1 MKRHTVFAK
10 RILQA
15 VITVFGVITITFG
28 LIRLMPG
35 GPMDFLMAHLSQ
47 TQSDMTQEEIAA
59 LAEAYL
65 SVNPEEP
72 IHIAYLNYMASV
84 LQGDLGHSI
93 WNNRPVIDILAEALP
108 WTILYSSLA
117 LFLSFFIGVT
127 VGALMAYHESSKFD
141 YGSTVL
147 SVVTNS
153 IPFYVFGIALLALF
167 GYYLG
172 WFPTGGRMYRGT
184 EPGFNLEFWQGVA
197 HHVTLPV
204 LSAVLTAWGG
214 TAIAMRGNAISVLG
228 KDYIRVA
235 QLRGLAD
242 RRIAIR
248 YVGRNAI
255 LPLYTGLM
263 ISIGTIIGGSVV
275 LEEVFRYNGIGYYL
289 FQGVSRRDTPLMMGG
304 FLLITIAVVIGILVA
319 DLTYHYIDP
328 RAQSETKEAY
338 GSSPLKKLRIK
349 LRKLRK
355 RDDEDGER
363 RLMTDGSTGTP
374 EFPFAYPVEEI
385 ESHERGRW
393 QQRFQESVLV
403 PLKIAFTDW
412 RTSVGLLIIAG
423 FVLMGTV
430 GVWLVEPT
438 SMYDGEQYI
447 RPFQTMEHPLGT
459 DSNGQDLLALT
470 IHSTPTM
477 FKMIFAGAIFTTV
490 IATIVGTF
498 TGYVGGSVDRV
509 LMTITDIAMTI
520 PGLPLVMV
528 LAVTIE
534 PTNPYLVGILLTI
547 NAWAGLARTIRS
559 EVLSLREESY
569 VEASRIMGASTPN
582 IINKDIV
589 PNLMPYILINFVGAG
604 RGVIFGSVA
613 LYFLGILPFS
623 NQNWGIML
631 NQAYEGGALVSIS
644 LFYWLLIP
652 MVVISLLS
660 IGLILAAQGL
670 DRVFNVRIRT
680 RHTAG
685 SDGESEED
693 TASVQPQSNL

>member
-1 MKRHTVFAK
+1 MQHYNVFAK

-15 VITVFGVITITFG
+15 IITVFGVITITFG

-35 GPMDFLMAHLSQ
+35 GPMDFLIAHLSQ
-47 TQSDMTQEEIAA
+47 THSDMSQEEIAA

-72 IHIAYLNYMASV
+72 IHVAYVDYVTSV
-84 LQGDLGHSI
+84 LQGNLGYSI
-93 WNNRPVIDILAEALP
+93 WNNRPVMEILAEALP

-127 VGALMAYHESSKFD
+127 IGALMAYHESSNFD

-147 SVVTNS
+147 SVVSNS
-153 IPFYVFGIALLALF
+153 IPFYVFGIALLAVF
-167 GYYLG
+167 SYHLG

-184 EPGFNLEFWQGVA
+184 EPGLNFAFWQGVA
-197 HHVTLPV
+197 HHVALPV

-235 QLRGLAD
+235 QLRGLSD
-242 RRIAIR
+242 RRIALR

-263 ISIGTIIGGSVV
+263 ISIGAIIGGSVV
-275 LEEVFRYNGIGYYL
+275 LEEVFRYNGVGYYL

-338 GSSPLKKLRIK
+338 GGSAPLKKIRIK
-349 LRKLRK
+349 FRKLRK
-355 RDDEDGER
+355 DQGNDE
-363 RLMTDGSTGTP
+363 RLMTDGSSDTP
-374 EFPFAYPVEEI
+374 GFPFAYPI
-385 ESHERGRW
+385 DDIKSHERGRW
-393 QQRFQESVLV
+393 QQRFRESVLS

-412 RTSVGLLIIAG
+412 RTSVGLLIIAAFG
-423 FVLMGTV
+423 LMGTV

-447 RPFQTMEHPLGT
+447 RPFQMMEHPLGT
-459 DSNGQDLLALT
+459 DANGQDLLALT
-470 IHSTPTM
+470 VHSTPAM
-477 FKMIFAGAIFTTV
+477 FKMIFAGAVFTTV

-498 TGYVGGSVDRV
+498 TGYVGGTVDRV

-528 LAVTIE
+528 LAVTVE

-569 VEASRIMGASTPN
+569 VEASRVMGVSTTD
-582 IINKDIV
+582 IVNKDIV
-589 PNLMPYILINFVGAG
+589 PNLMPYILINFVAAG

-613 LYFLGILPFS
+613 LYFLGVLPFS
-623 NQNWGIML
+623 NLNWGIML

-644 LFYWLLIP
+644 LFYWLFIP
-652 MVVISLLS
+652 MAVISLLS

-680 RHTAG
+680 RHASG
-685 SDGESEED
+685 SGDEGEEES
-693 TASVQPQSNL
+693 ASIHTQSTL